1 MSTFWQN
8 KRVFLTGHTGF
19 KGSWLTLWLHAL
31 GAKVYG
37 YALPPD
43 STPALFDVA
52 NIEALLSKHTLAD
65 IRDSK
70 ALATAISEAQPEIV
84 LHLAAQPLV
93 RRSYLDPVETY
104 STNVMGTVNLLEAIR
119 QSGTVKAVVN
129 VTTDKCYE
137 NKEWLWSYREDEPM
151 GGHDPYSSSKGCA
164 ELVTASY
171 RNSFLSAQGIGVAT
185 ARAGNVIGGGDWSTD
200 RLIPDFLRAVDAG
213 ELLKIR
219 SPHATRPWQHVL
231 EPLKGYLLLA
241 EALYDNP
248 KTFGTAWNFG
258 PSEQD
263 AREVSWIVESLAQQ
277 IPDMRWKVDTNPQ
290 PHEAHL
296 LKLDSS
302 KARHLLHWQPAWG
315 IETALQKIAEWHLAW
330 KGQQDMHAFCL
341 SQINAHEA

>member
-1 MSTFWQN
+1 MSAFWQD

-19 KGSWLTLWLHAL
+19 KGSWLTLWLHTL

-52 NIEALLSKHTLAD
+52 RVEVLLTKHTLAD

-70 ALATAISEAQPEIV
+70 SLATAMNEAQPDIV

-104 STNVMGTVNLLEAIR
+104 TINIMGTVNLLEAIR
-119 QSGTVKAVVN
+119 QSNTVKAVVN

-137 NKEWLWSYREDEPM
+137 NKEWLWPYRENEPL

-171 RNSFLSAQGIGVAT
+171 RNSFLSAKGVGVAT
-185 ARAGNVIGGGDWSTD
+185 ARAGNVIGGGDWSAD
-200 RLIPDFLRAVDAG
+200 RLIPDCLRAVEAG
-213 ELLKIR
+213 ETLMIR

-231 EPLKGYLLLA
+231 EPLKGYLMLA
-241 EALYDNP
+241 EALYQNP
-248 KTFGTAWNFG
+248 NTFGTAWNFG
-258 PSEQD
+258 PHEQD
-263 AREVSWIVESLAQQ
+263 AKEVAWIVDRLAHQV
-277 IPDMRWKVDTNPQ
+277 PDMRWEVDTKPQ

-302 KARHLLHWQPAWG
+302 KARHLLNWQPTWG
-315 IETALQKIAEWHLAW
+315 LETALEKIAEWHLAW
-330 KGQQDMHAFCL
+330 KSQQDMQAFCL
-341 SQINAHEA
+341 NQINAHEA